1 MKRHTN
7 NNSGK
12 SRARLVN
19 ARAKRDF
26 DLAASS
32 AHRILNKGQILV
44 NIIDI
49 YQQDLISNMK
59 MKSDPKNIGTIENEK
74 LCSKL
79 DERSAHD
86 YASASLKDFDS
97 DKETQSAYC
106 LF

>member
-1 MKRHTN
+1 MPRV
-7 NNSGK
+7 
-12 SRARLVN
+12 RLVK
-19 ARAKRDF
+19 ARAERDF

-79 DERSAHD
+79 DVRSTHD
-86 YASASLKDFDS
+86 HASASLDDLNS
-97 DKETQSAYC
+97 DKELSFHVVC
-106 LF
+106 FGFLI

>member
-1 MKRHTN
+1 MH
-7 NNSGK
+7 
-12 SRARLVN
+12 V
-19 ARAKRDF
+19 
-26 DLAASS
+26 SS
-32 AHRILNKGQILV
+32 MHVLNEILTWPAHRILNKGQILV

-86 YASASLKDFDS
+86 HASASLKDFDS
-97 DKETQSAYC
+97 DKETQSA
-106 LF
+106 